1 MQQKIKLQEGQRLI
15 TNKDFEIAIA
25 EKAIIKPMQNGM
37 QIRPASTIIGYNDDS
52 VRMSDGSI
60 IHRAANSFFV

>member
-1 MQQKIKLQEGQRLI
+1 MQEKIKLIAGQKLI
-15 TNKDFEIAIA
+15 TNKDFEVAIA
-25 EKAIIKPMQNGM
+25 QKTTITAMQNGM

-52 VRMSDGSI
+52 IRMSDGSI

>member
-1 MQQKIKLQEGQRLI
+1 MQEKIKLKAGQKLI

-25 EKAIIKPMQNGM
+25 EKVSVKAMQNGM
-37 QIRPASTIIGYNDDS
+37 QIRPASTVTGYNDDS
-52 VRMSDGSI
+52 IRMSDGSI

>member
-1 MQQKIKLQEGQRLI
+1 MKEKIKLQEGQRLI

-25 EKAIIKPMQNGM
+25 EKAIIKAMQNGM
-37 QIRPASTIIGYNDDS
+37 QIRPASTIIGYNEDS